1 VEYCKERMF
10 FINRNSLGK
19 FYAIVRN
26 DFLKDKKALSN
37 QVIRFLET
45 SSDHI
50 WEQAF
55 KKLDKEDLDTGDK
68 SARNLL
74 KFGSLGDLKVFEEKN
89 AISEEMIVNMYF
101 NRGQMDMH
109 EINEKSR
116 FLREK
121 GYFDIV
127 KSIDDPILNEAA
139 KRCRMGPIIEALSEE
154 SDKELL
160 YHFVKK
166 YISNINESVKF
177 CFLIYELADKHSDI
191 LYKKDENGLDCIQQ
205 SVKNYLENK
214 EEFDDW
220 DVEIFDKVAVLEV
233 IRIGY
238 DLFKEEYGIYSVLTE
253 ERKEFIKNE
262 HPSVHAEYERKS
274 LNNLMSE
281 NGDKFTLSKKRL

>member
-139 KRCRMGPIIEALSEE
+139 KRCRMGPIIEALHEE
-154 SDKELL
+154 ADRDLL

-166 YISNINESVKF
+166 YINNIESSDRF
-177 CFLIYELADKHSDI
+177 CFLIYELAEKHSDI
-191 LYKKDENGLDCIQQ
+191 LYKKDENGLDCIQL
-205 SVKNYLENK
+205 SVKNYLDQK
-214 EEFDDW
+214 EEFDKG

>member
-1 VEYCKERMF
+1 MEYCKERMF

-281 NGDKFTLSKKRL
+281 NGDKITLSKKRL

>member
-1 VEYCKERMF
+1 MEYCKERMF

-139 KRCRMGPIIEALSEE
+139 KRCRMGPIIEALPEE
-154 SDKELL
+154 SDEELL

-220 DVEIFDKVAVLEV
+220 GIEIFDKVAILEV

-262 HPSVHAEYERKS
+262 HPAVHAEYERKS

-281 NGDKFTLSKKRL
+281 NGDKFNLSKKRL

>member
-1 VEYCKERMF
+1 MEYCKERMF

-166 YISNINESVKF
+166 YINNINESVKF

-281 NGDKFTLSKKRL
+281 NGDKFNLSKKRL

>member
-1 VEYCKERMF
+1 MEYCKERMF

-166 YISNINESVKF
+166 YINNINESVKF

-281 NGDKFTLSKKRL
+281 NGDKFTLNKKRL

>member
-1 VEYCKERMF
+1 MEYCKERMF

-19 FYAIVRN
+19 FYAIIRN

-109 EINEKSR
+109 EMNEKSR

-139 KRCRMGPIIEALSEE
+139 KRCRMSTIIEALPEE

-166 YISNINESVKF
+166 YISNINKSVKF

-205 SVKNYLENK
+205 SVKNYLDNK

-220 DVEIFDKVAVLEV
+220 DIEIFDKVAVLEV

-262 HPSVHAEYERKS
+262 HPAVHAEYERKS

-281 NGDKFTLSKKRL
+281 NGDKFNLSKKRL

>member
-1 VEYCKERMF
+1 MEYCKERMF

>member
-1 VEYCKERMF
+1 MEYCKERMF

-139 KRCRMGPIIEALSEE
+139 KRCRMGPIIEALPEE

-220 DVEIFDKVAVLEV
+220 GIEIFDKVAVLEV

-262 HPSVHAEYERKS
+262 HPAVHAEYEKKS

-281 NGDKFTLSKKRL
+281 NGDKFNISKKRL

>member
-1 VEYCKERMF
+1 MEYCKERMF

-166 YISNINESVKF
+166 YINNINESVKF
-177 CFLIYELADKHSDI
+177 CFLIYELADKYSDI

>member
-1 VEYCKERMF
+1 MKTEIK
-10 FINRNSLGK
+10 INDKNISRYNKRFQKIVAEHLGK
-19 FYAIVRN
+19 
-26 DFLKDKKALSN
+26 
-37 QVIRFLET
+37 
-45 SSDHI
+45 
-50 WEQAF
+50 
-55 KKLDKEDLDTGDK
+55 
-68 SARNLL
+68 
-74 KFGSLGDLKVFEEKN
+74 
-89 AISEEMIVNMYF
+89 
-101 NRGQMDMH
+101 
-109 EINEKSR
+109 EIQ
-116 FLREK
+116 
-121 GYFDIV
+121 
-127 KSIDDPILNEAA
+127 LNEAA

-166 YISNINESVKF
+166 YINNINESVKF

-281 NGDKFTLSKKRL
+281 NGDKFTLNKKRL

>member
-1 VEYCKERMF
+1 MEYCKERMF

-116 FLREK
+116 FLKEK

-166 YISNINESVKF
+166 YINNINESVKF

-281 NGDKFTLSKKRL
+281 NGDKFTLNKKRL

>member
-1 VEYCKERMF
+1 MEYCKERMF

-238 DLFKEEYGIYSVLTE
+238 DLFKEEYGIYSVLTK